1 MADIF
6 RVSPPQGRNTYDMST
21 QAKPIEGGP
30 EPSENL
36 SYEQFIALRSASQEE
51 PETPEETEETTEE
64 TEEVEELEES
74 SQETETEDAEETEEE
89 ASEEEET
96 ETAPIDLESLS
107 AEEIQSLAR
116 KARSRLLKDLGRFKG
131 EAKVLRQELEALKE
145 QTAKPLP
152 PAVPQ
157 AEIPEV
163 FRNLKSMEEIA
174 AKHAEMEKVAED
186 ADRLLDESEGYG
198 PDEEF
203 EFGGATFTR
212 NNVKAAKR
220 TALAAITKYLPAM
233 HREVVV
239 SEQRKNL
246 KAQFEERIPKELP
259 EVANKESESGKLYH
273 AMIADPLVAR
283 IRETVPDIDPQLDY
297 LLAHAARSISAGAKL
312 VQPKVVTGKAPQ
324 AKVPESPAGSAA
336 ARTGIKT
343 ASKAAEAAK
352 AQWEKTGST
361 EDWQAWKTL
370 SRQS

>member
-1 MADIF
+1 
-6 RVSPPQGRNTYDMST
+6 MST
-21 QAKPIEGGP
+21 QAKPIEGGT
-30 EPSENL
+30 EPSGNL
-36 SYEQFIALRSASQEE
+36 SYDQFIALRSASNAE
-51 PETPEETEETTEE
+51 PETPEETEETNEE

-74 SQETETEDAEETEEE
+74 SQETETDEPEETEEE
-89 ASEEEET
+89 ASEEEEA

-107 AEEIQSLAR
+107 PEEIQALAK

-152 PAVPQ
+152 PAVPH

-212 NNVKAAKR
+212 NKVKAAKR

-233 HREVVV
+233 HREIVV
-239 SEQRKNL
+239 SEQRKTL

-259 EVANKESESGKLYH
+259 EVADKESESGKLYH
-273 AMIADPLVAR
+273 AMIEDPLVAR
-283 IRETVPDIDPQLDY
+283 IRETVPEIDPQLDY
-297 LLAHAARSISAGAKL
+297 LLAHAARSISAGSKL
-312 VQPKVVTGKAPQ
+312 VPTKTVTGKTPQ

-336 ARTGIKT
+336 ARTSIKP